1 MRSNKTKTTTIQ
13 ASQVLPSGGTAAVQ
27 SDLANLRRLVL
38 TTLLFENSAYQ
49 SGNSVVA
56 DICRLIPKVETFDLV
71 QLVIE
76 SRIDQG
82 LRHVPMFVAK
92 EMLKHAKHRTSVPGV
107 LKSILKRAD
116 EPAEFLAMFWA
127 EQKIRPKMPNAVRRA
142 LASVIESF
150 DAYQLTKYLGRGN
163 TVTLADVIRLT
174 HPKAPTPE
182 LNALYRQIVMNE
194 AEAADTWNKRLSL
207 ATTPNERKAS
217 WLNLMETKKLPAM
230 ATLRNIN
237 NFQKDSIDD
246 SLVAD
251 YIKNM
256 STRFLNPLNFYAAYK
271 NASSAKVREAIDT
284 KFAMTLS
291 DRPKLPGRTVVAIDT
306 SGSMGCSISNKS
318 EFTRREVAFTLAIA
332 TALMSEECHI
342 YVTADHHKIVG
353 GKVNGFSY
361 IQTIS
366 NVANSCGYGGIY
378 TRQVMEHMKKE
389 IGEATRVLVISDSQ
403 DCERGGN
410 KTPDT
415 SWALNSY
422 IIDVSAHTLG
432 VNYSGVWTSEI
443 SGWSDKFLDYVLALE
458 GLEIS
463 DDDTEA

>member
-1 MRSNKTKTTTIQ
+1 MRSNKTKSTSTSATQI
-13 ASQVLPSGGTAAVQ
+13 LPSGGTAAVQ
-27 SDLANLRRLVL
+27 SDLANLKRLVL

-49 SGNSVVA
+49 SGNSIIN
-56 DICRLIPKVETFDLV
+56 DICRLIPKVDSFDLV
-71 QLVIE
+71 QLAIE

-82 LRHVPMFVAK
+82 LRHVPLFVAK
-92 EMLKHAKHRTSVPGV
+92 EMLKHAKHRASVPGL
-107 LKSILKRAD
+107 LKSIMKRAD
-116 EPAEFLAMFWA
+116 EPAEFLAMFWQ
-127 EQKIRPKMPNAVRRA
+127 EQKVRPKMPNAVRRA

-182 LNALYRQIVMNE
+182 LNELYRKIVMNE

-207 ATTPNERKAS
+207 SKTPEERKAS
-217 WLNLMETKKLPAM
+217 WLELMQSNKLPAL

-237 NFQKDSIDD
+237 NFQKDSIED
-246 SLVAD
+246 SRVAE

-256 STRFLNPLNFYAAYK
+256 PTRFLNPLNFYAAYK
-271 NASSAKVREAIDT
+271 NAASSKVRDAIDL

-291 DRPKLPGRTVVAIDT
+291 NRPKLPGRTVIAIDT
-306 SGSMGCSISNKS
+306 SGSMRSKISDKS
-318 EFTRREVAFTLAIA
+318 EFTRKEVAYTLAIA

-342 YVTADHHKIVG
+342 FITADRHQIVG
-353 GKVNGFSY
+353 GKVNGFAY
-361 IQTIS
+361 INTLES
-366 NVANSCGYGGIY
+366 VAQRCGGGGIY

-403 DCERGGN
+403 DCEYGGN
-410 KTPDT
+410 KTPNT

-422 IIDVSAHTLG
+422 IIDVSSHTLG

-443 SGWSDKFLDYVLALE
+443 SGWSDKFLDYVLAFE
-458 GLEIS
+458 GLQIS
-463 DDDTEA
+463 DEETDS